1 MSDQKPL
8 TDTQRMWN
16 LVRQQ
21 RMELFNADLITQ
33 DEYAA
38 LAVDHP
44 AVARLESYDELRAVH
59 AETREQ
65 LKEARKII
73 EVYFSPWGAAKA
85 ALWEELSNDGRFD
98 AETGMNLIRKVI
110 GIPPADAASQPS
122 SPEAK
127 S

>member
-8 TDTQRMWN
+8 TMSAEREAEIFRCTYLTPYNMWEVKN
-16 LVRQQ
+16 
-21 RMELFNADLITQ
+21 ELDA
-33 DEYAA
+33 ERAA
-38 LAVDHP
+38 
-44 AVARLESYDELRAVH
+44 R

-98 AETGMNLIRKVI
+98 AETGMNLIRKAI

-122 SPEAK
+122 SPEANAK